1 MKRIIVSILLII
13 PLLVAFTYQRGNS
26 EILPTSLNVK
36 VLDYLGNIVEGASVR
51 LFHTDEDY
59 RKEENQIGET
69 QFTDKKGKTTIK
81 NLEPRIYF
89 LYVTK
94 DDMNNVGG
102 GVQTDTLK
110 SGKVNKINIII
121 Q

>member
-1 MKRIIVSILLII
+1 MKKIIISILLAI
-13 PLLVAFTYQRGNS
+13 PLMMAFSSQRENS
-26 EILPTSLNVK
+26 ELLPTSLNVK
-36 VLDYLGNIVEGASVR
+36 VLDYLGNIVEGATVR
-51 LFHTDEDY
+51 LFHNEEDY
-59 RKEENQIGET
+59 RKETNQVGET

-81 NLEPRIYF
+81 NLEPMVYF

-121 Q
+121 E